1 MDKTIDRWTDPD
13 GNGYAF
19 KDTVARAQNRET
31 IDKMNAETADRKS
44 ELDIERKRID
54 NLIKELPA
62 TAGEYQQSKLVLHS
76 YGNTAVKC
84 TTTSGNY
91 TNVPAFTT
99 DQGGPLSSLYTKKSN
114 YQIVVNKSGLYLF
127 ELRINVNSLVAY
139 KRVELAP
146 FINDTRN
153 AALASTYNTAGDFT
167 LFKVVALP
175 LWLSANDTVEFRIAP
190 IDAVAVSLALGDVL
204 IYAIDWEDKSKIPD
218 YTGYTAETKD
228 IRTGA
233 DGVVYGTAGE
243 AVRKQIG
250 NLTED
255 LVKLKEEVFYS
266 TDTIKTKYE
275 DVGFCISIDGKK
287 QVKDG
292 YIIGK
297 YPVVENEVLFV
308 SLSKD
313 NSNGA
318 VYQFMNNTTISYE
331 NNDYRVGNT
340 VTEAY
345 NGFITV
351 PEGATYLFVSSL
363 QSNTTNVVKKT
374 KSEIDTLKGEVSNSA
389 KDVYDIQ
396 SFLYPYISELNHNGG
411 YLKYDDGEIAPTS
424 YGKYTD
430 YISLKSY
437 TNVKY
442 TCGIGDSSVAFVCF
456 YDADYGYLK
465 NISVQASS
473 VKSGDVDITKEEYSN
488 ARYVR
493 FSYYDYRDIADY
505 SLFVGL
511 LYNKESLDEKLKTI
525 APTYKIHNKNVLIF
539 GDSITDCC
547 PQTNNSDYQTTSY
560 YFREPSNYYTN
571 AEGQTVNYDMWAKLF
586 KDICEPKE
594 VRNYAKSGATY
605 KNQDGTRL
613 SLSNQIRIALN
624 DLNNPNGVFSQNTFV
639 PDVVI
644 FALGTNDG
652 ANPNDTYESAMNKTV
667 LKADG
672 YTVDVEATLSNLD
685 LSKFNEAVRYAFLTI
700 KNRFPMAQ
708 VFVSL
713 PIQRNSWEMHESNL
727 VKSLEKMAKRY
738 GCIVIDATAES
749 GIISDINIYNNLGI
763 LLKDG
768 LHPNEYG
775 SNLLARMFI
784 TSVESQYMPMD
795 AMNN

>member
-19 KDTVARAQNRET
+19 KDTVARAQNRAT
-31 IDKMNAETADRKS
+31 IDKMNAETADRKA
-44 ELDIERKRID
+44 EVGIERKRID
-54 NLIKELPA
+54 NL
-62 TAGEYQQSKLVLHS
+62 
-76 YGNTAVKC
+76 VKD
-84 TTTSGNY
+84 
-91 TNVPAFTT
+91 TT
-99 DQGGPLSSLYTKKSN
+99 DNVVEYKADNFLMSCKSDAQASTTETALNVFKNISSKSEN
-114 YQIVVNKSGLYLF
+114 LGNFITISSDSKIQIKKSGLYSFDCKVQVTGVNASTGRQYARLK
-127 ELRINVNSLVAY
+127 INDVQKNEYMISLVG
-139 KRVELAP
+139 ETDEEFTN
-146 FINDTRN
+146 FI
-153 AALASTYNTAGDFT
+153 
-167 LFKVVALP
+167 
-175 LWLSANDTVEFRIAP
+175 
-190 IDAVAVSLALGDVL
+190 VSLN
-204 IYAIDWEDKSKIPD
+204 EDDTISFTGESDFDDTWITLYTTIHILDYDGKVKIPD
-218 YTGYTAETKD
+218 ITKEVSD
-228 IRTGA
+228 IRVGE
-233 DGVVYGTAGE
+233 DGTVYSTAGE

-442 TCGIGDSSVAFVCF
+442 TCGIGNSSVAFVCF

-784 TSVESQYMPMD
+784 TSVESHYMPMD

>member
-1 MDKTIDRWTDPD
+1 MARIAENTVIVDGQEYKPGDVIPD
-13 GNGYAF
+13 FKSIKCVDTREPRKYQGLSADVSVLNDVIAKYASGGASCF
-19 KDTVARAQNRET
+19 MSDTGEYY
-31 IDKMNAETADRKS
+31 EYDRKEKTWKLITNITERGFDS
-44 ELDIERKRID
+44 EKAYGALKHMLKNVTVSDEKIQSAVTDYLTVNPVLPGATTEQAQQIEQNKTD
-54 NLIKELPA
+54 VASLKEE
-62 TAGEYQQSKLVLHS
+62 TG
-76 YGNTAVKC
+76 
-84 TTTSGNY
+84 
-91 TNVPAFTT
+91 
-99 DQGGPLSSLYTKKSN
+99 SLK
-114 YQIVVNKSGLYLF
+114 
-127 ELRINVNSLVAY
+127 
-139 KRVELAP
+139 
-146 FINDTRN
+146 
-153 AALASTYNTAGDFT
+153 
-167 LFKVVALP
+167 
-175 LWLSANDTVEFRIAP
+175 
-190 IDAVAVSLALGDVL
+190 
-204 IYAIDWEDKSKIPD
+204 
-218 YTGYTAETKD
+218 
-228 IRTGA
+228 
-233 DGVVYGTAGE
+233 
-243 AVRKQIG
+243 
-250 NLTED
+250 ED
-255 LVKLKEEVFYS
+255 LVKLNEEVFYS
-266 TDTIKTKYE
+266 TDTIKIKYK

-318 VYQFMNNTTISYE
+318 VYQFMNNTAISYE
-331 NNDYRVGNT
+331 NNNYRVGNT

-374 KSEIDTLKGEVSNSA
+374 KSEIDTLKEEVSNSA

-396 SFLYPYISELNHNGG
+396 SFLYPCISELNHNGG
-411 YLKYDDGEIAPTS
+411 YLKYNDGEIAPTS

-442 TCGIGDSSVAFVCF
+442 TCGIGNSTVAFVCF

-473 VKSGDVDITKEEYSN
+473 VKSGDIDITKEEYSN

-493 FSYYDYRDIADY
+493 FSYYDNRDIADY

-511 LYNKESLDEKLKTI
+511 LYSKESLDEKLKTI
-525 APTYKIHNKNVLIF
+525 APIYKIHNKNVLIF

-547 PQTNNSDYQTTSY
+547 PQANNSDYQTTSY

-571 AEGQTVNYDMWAKLF
+571 AEGQTVNYDMWPKLF

-713 PIQRNSWEMHESNL
+713 PIQRNSWEMYESNL

-784 TSVESQYMPMD
+784 TSVESHYMPMD